1 MASTYSC
8 LPLPIYIL
16 RVITVHACET
26 ICYLV
31 QPEIES
37 SDRGITNIW
46 SLDLLMFNDVLTG
59 KNRGD
64 LGGERG
70 RGRECLA
77 PIGWGTSQ
85 SHWFHPLYTVIIHHP
100 FALSFRA

>member
-1 MASTYSC
+1 MAYTYSC

-46 SLDLLMFNDVLTG
+46 SLDLLMFNDVLAG
-59 KNRGD
+59 KNRG
-64 LGGERG
+64 GIWEGKGEEVG
-70 RGRECLA
+70 
-77 PIGWGTSQ
+77 S
-85 SHWFHPLYTVIIHHP
+85 V
-100 FALSFRA
+100 